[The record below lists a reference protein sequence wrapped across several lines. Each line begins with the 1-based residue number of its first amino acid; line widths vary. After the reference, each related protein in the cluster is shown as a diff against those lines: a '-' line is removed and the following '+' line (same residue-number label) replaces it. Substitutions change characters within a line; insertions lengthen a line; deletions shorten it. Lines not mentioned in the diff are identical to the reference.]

1 MAGQQLV
8 GLADALLT
16 IQAEN
21 DDCVPPHSGIEDTL
35 LGNSQKLRCA
45 RPNAAYLVSTK
56 RDRLQ
61 CHDYISG
68 GCFDKSTPRLS
79 STFSARPPRFSRRR
93 EWLIPIDRS
102 LPDPCKPFH
111 GPESATP
118 PCVVTFPWG
127 LLYTQHIKENILKYY
142 PLEGLIKSTR
152 AICKRFS
159 AATRRNFAGIIV
171 FISRNRNEVVAE
183 NI

>member
-1 MAGQQLV
+1 MPHTWFQQN
-8 GLADALLT
+8 G
-16 IQAEN
+16 I
-21 DDCVPPHSGIEDTL
+21 DCSVMI
-35 LGNSQKLRCA
+35 
-45 RPNAAYLVSTK
+45 
-56 RDRLQ
+56 
-61 CHDYISG
+61 IG

-93 EWLIPIDRS
+93 EWLIPIGRS

-159 AATRRNFAGIIV
+159 AATRRNFAGIVV

-183 NI
+183 KIRKAPQAHLISASLYLSRAQIGAVGSCFPTALFVSK